1 MVRAW
6 AGRNGGVRGQAKQE
20 EKSNEIKAVPELL
33 QKLEL
38 SGCIV
43 TLAAM
48 GC

>member
-6 AGRNGGVRGQAKQE
+6 AGRNGGVRGQV
-20 EKSNEIKAVPELL
+20 KSNEITAVPELL

-43 TLAAM
+43 TLAAT
-48 GC
+48 G